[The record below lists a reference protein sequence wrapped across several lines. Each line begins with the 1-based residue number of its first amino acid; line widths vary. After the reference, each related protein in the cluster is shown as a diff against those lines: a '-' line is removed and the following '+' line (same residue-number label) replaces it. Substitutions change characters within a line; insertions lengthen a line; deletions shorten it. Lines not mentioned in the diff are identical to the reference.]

1 MGSQMLLVSC
11 NWATQEQQEQLL
23 QVVCVEEQDNGSS
36 DASARQHVCKLK
48 LQHPSG
54 TGNCTFS
61 IRRTQHQQAQ
71 QQAYARVCLVSNAR
85 LCELA
90 VQRPGDAAPQYVS
103 TLRGQQHGDEQLYQ
117 ITVDL
122 TAVPGW
128 QLLVLKLLSL
138 QGGKDTCHLC
148 GLAVVQG
155 SAADA
160 AAQACA
166 AGGQQQPPL
175 SQMDELRL
183 LNESVARQVQ
193 EGADSSTAVPE
204 SLQLLFGKA
213 TQQPAGG
220 AAAVKSLSA
229 MVAKGMLLKLQEQQ
243 QQQQLQQQQL
253 QQQQQQQLQEQQQ
266 QQPEMHTTTVTQA
279 EAPAAAAPT
288 ASGSSSSSTGCG
300 AVLLVVQRLEAK
312 LDALAGKL
320 LWSTEQLMQ
329 QQQQIMRRLD
339 ALEAGN
345 TTAKA

>member
-1 MGSQMLLVSC
+1 MAAAM
-11 NWATQEQQEQLL
+11 
-23 QVVCVEEQDNGSS
+23 
-36 DASARQHVCKLK
+36 
-48 LQHPSG
+48 
-54 TGNCTFS
+54 
-61 IRRTQHQQAQ
+61 
-71 QQAYARVCLVSNAR
+71 VCLVSNAR

-155 SAADA
+155 SAAGA

-229 MVAKGMLLKLQEQQ
+229 M
-243 QQQQLQQQQL
+243 
-253 QQQQQQQLQEQQQ
+253 
-266 QQPEMHTTTVTQA
+266 
-279 EAPAAAAPT
+279 
-288 ASGSSSSSTGCG
+288 
-300 AVLLVVQRLEAK
+300 RLEAK

-329 QQQQIMRRLD
+329 QHQQIMRRLD